1 MTDRTPWEFI
11 TDPTVNIGV
20 CLFSLLWMSPVNT
33 LVDTYENKANIKF
46 YPSGESTD
54 MQQEESNEPEQ
65 SLPNTGEKKQSEI
78 FLGVLFLSSGVFIM
92 VKRVIKKE

>member
-1 MTDRTPWEFI
+1 
-11 TDPTVNIGV
+11 
-20 CLFSLLWMSPVNT
+20 
-33 LVDTYENKANIKF
+33 
-46 YPSGESTD
+46 